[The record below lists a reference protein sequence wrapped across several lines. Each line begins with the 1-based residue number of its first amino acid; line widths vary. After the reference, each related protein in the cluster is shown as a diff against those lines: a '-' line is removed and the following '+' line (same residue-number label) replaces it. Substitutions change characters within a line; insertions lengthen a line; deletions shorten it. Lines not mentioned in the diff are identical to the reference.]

1 MRFSVIYDACV
12 LYPAP
17 LRDFLMRLA
26 LSGLFAARW
35 SDDIQNEW
43 ARNLLEARPALAEQV
58 TRTIKLMNQAVPDC
72 RVTGYE
78 SLIPGLELPDP
89 NDRHVLAA
97 AILAG
102 AQLIVTFNL
111 KDFPSDYLT
120 TFGIEAVHPDDFIV
134 QQFDLHE
141 ARVINA
147 AKSHRASL
155 RNPPKEAEEYLDTLA
170 AQGLV
175 VTVDR
180 LREYRGLI

>member
-147 AKSHRASL
+147 SKSHRASL
-155 RNPPKEAEEYLDTLA
+155 RNPPKEVEEYLDTLA
-170 AQGLV
+170 ARGLV

-180 LREYRGLI
+180 LREYSGLI

>member
-43 ARNLLEARPALAEQV
+43 ARNLLEAR
-58 TRTIKLMNQAVPDC
+58 
-72 RVTGYE
+72 
-78 SLIPGLELPDP
+78 PGLELPDP

-155 RNPPKEAEEYLDTLA
+155 RNPPKEVEEYLDTLA

-180 LREYRGLI
+180 LREYSGLI